1 MFARVHLEQSKQ
13 KGEWGGGGESDMVN
27 VALLLMEF
35 SQIELLVYR
44 GLQRGKAGLPCL
56 QTVVV

>member
-13 KGEWGGGGESDMVN
+13 KGEWGGGGGSDMVN